1 MSRIAW
7 IVLGI
12 VATAAFGYA
21 SYWVWLEVQV
31 QIRGTF
37 ISSFGIFAAVIGSF
51 VFLSLAQS
59 IINLGSRIFA
69 RLSGSGSDNASS

>member
-1 MSRIAW
+1 MPRTAW
-7 IVLGI
+7 MALGI

-37 ISSFGIFAAVIGSF
+37 ISSFGIFAAVIGAF
-51 VFLSLAQS
+51 VFLSLIQ
-59 IINLGSRIFA
+59 FA
-69 RLSGSGSDNASS
+69 IDLAGRTAARVSKSPPENSPN

>member
-1 MSRIAW
+1 MPRTAW
-7 IVLGI
+7 MALGI

-37 ISSFGIFAAVIGSF
+37 ISSFGIFAAVIGAF
-51 VFLSLAQS
+51 VFLSLIQ
-59 IINLGSRIFA
+59 FA
-69 RLSGSGSDNASS
+69 IDLAGRMAARVSKSPPENSPN